1 MIGFRFESD
10 WLKGWHDFSG
20 PMRERNHLRKSKEI
34 PGHLTRSHTRRRLN
48 RQPAKEEM
56 RL

>member
-48 RQPAKEEM
+48 RQPAREEM